1 MKITDKKEAEKYFE
15 EYVKWQMST
24 GQSREKAEGIVK
36 ANLGYYAGYYSD
48 EVRKRVEKLFNC
60 AHPIFGSIKENG
72 ITSNEEALE
81 CGKQNKTL
89 SEIRS

>member
-1 MKITDKKEAEKYFE
+1 MKITDKKEAEKYYE
-15 EYVKWQMST
+15 DYVQWQMSL
-24 GQSREKAEGIVK
+24 GQNKSEAEKVVK
-36 ANLGYYAGYYSD
+36 ANLGYFAGYYSD

-60 AHPIFGSIKENG
+60 AHPIFGSLQDNG
-72 ITSNEEALE
+72 RPTSVEALE